1 MISAKVFAPLACLLA
16 LALPVSAQT
25 IPTVADPTQL
35 RPLNQDNSLLS
46 MRGGRRLLAE
56 ASAAIQAQNYTLA
69 VTKLQQAR
77 QVFNQISNLY
87 QQLSASFSGIDNRT
101 ADILRSG
108 AVDAAE
114 QRDEATYQLALVH
127 RAQNQPELSV
137 PLLVQVIRSQ
147 NPTTDL
153 GKKAYTQLL
162 ELGFVNDAA
171 STTSTR

>member
-1 MISAKVFAPLACLLA
+1 
-16 LALPVSAQT
+16 
-25 IPTVADPTQL
+25 
-35 RPLNQDNSLLS
+35 
-46 MRGGRRLLAE
+46 
-56 ASAAIQAQNYTLA
+56 
-69 VTKLQQAR
+69 
-77 QVFNQISNLY
+77 VFNQISNLY

-153 GKKAYTQLL
+153 GKKAYAQLL
-162 ELGFVNDAA
+162 ELGFVNDAT